1 MSISGHSFALL
12 FILLFVCRPATAAK
26 VNDSNETPELDTL
39 IDVRDGINIRMQS
52 AAQWLDALM
61 ADETLDDK
69 AHAKGYLRLGWLPRS
84 ADWSKTQVR
93 FTVQLSLPNWENR
106 LKLIIDN
113 DADEFNRLPF
123 ETETPLAGNANA
135 EDEVNAA
142 IQYLYETTQHIEIDN
157 RLGVSRGQLYGRSAA
172 NWQHQ
177 ISNTLYS
184 ASAGLEYYFS
194 DGFGQFIKLAA
205 DKQFDQQFSLN
216 WSANLRNIESEI
228 DTEFRSGLYFSYL
241 PDSKRAMV
249 MGLNV
254 KDSFDTLRSYN
265 LSYRYRQQIKHS
277 WLFYEIEPFLEYRE
291 EFGYRD
297 EIGIAL
303 RLIGYYGQ

>member
-1 MSISGHSFALL
+1 MSFSGHSFAFLL
-12 FILLFVCRPATAAK
+12 ILLFVCPPTFAE
-26 VNDSNETPELDTL
+26 NNSEDSQESDTL
-39 IDVRDGINIRMQS
+39 ASVRDGINIRMQS
-52 AAQWLDALM
+52 TAQWLDALM

-113 DADEFNRLPF
+113 DADELNRLPF
-123 ETETPLAGNANA
+123 ETETPFASNTNA

-142 IQYLYETTQHIEIDN
+142 IQYLYESTKNIEIDN

-172 NWQHQ
+172 KWQRQ
-177 ISNTLYS
+177 ISHTLYS

-205 DKQFDQQFSLN
+205 DKQFDQQLSLN

-228 DTEFRSGLYFSYL
+228 DTEFRSGLYLSYL
-241 PDSKRAMV
+241 PDNKRAMV
-249 MGLNV
+249 MGMNV

-265 LSYRYRQQIKHS
+265 LSYRYRQQFKHS

-291 EFGYRD
+291 EFDYRD
-297 EIGIAL
+297 EVGIAV